1 EHYSQLLSEYFW
13 KEDSYHVVAGTDS
26 GLLIEH
32 IVNEGIPK
40 NSVYL
45 FVECPE
51 YIELIR
57 PELNDEW
64 QQVLKFCTPD
74 EWEQGFDHNNAAA
87 YFYNDA
93 VMLHYGS
100 AVRAGRND
108 LYHQLKLRLDFIYK
122 NKVYENSAGLGNRD
136 FISCQLQNVAHNINS
151 GQLLKNA
158 FAGKTCII
166 LGGGPSLDE
175 HLPWVIENQS
185 NLLVIAV
192 SRISRK
198 LQQVGLV
205 PDVVVALDP
214 QQMSYDVSK
223 ELYNYPPEVTL
234 LSSYHVIPKLLS
246 QWKGRAA
253 YIGNRLP
260 WESKLNAP
268 EHFTEGPTV
277 VNAALIAAVDMGCS
291 QILLTGADMCY
302 GPDGSTHAS
311 ASFESEREIDI
322 SRDSQWLDTYA
333 GHKAE
338 TIIPLILTAN
348 YLSKHAHYANEHAS
362 KVYNLSKNAL
372 KLDHIEYLDINDIE
386 LETITIPS
394 KDITKSLLPL
404 VSASDMRRELKLLEL
419 EFNKVKKDLSAVNRL
434 ATDAIIATGKA
445 FDASSSEHQAISN
458 RQKIEKIER
467 KIKGS
472 YGYLDKLL
480 KTLAFRDFAKI
491 LMGGAA
497 ITLSEVEL
505 AQRNTIY
512 YQAYINGVKELRAL
526 LVPAQ
531 ERLEV
536 LINAYSKSIDMPRI
550 IEYFSQNLEFGI
562 GDIISSY
569 RSNELN
575 DNDKELLLSL
585 KGKLDTYQRGINKA
599 YGRVNH
605 GLGGVAEKIRQ
616 LAKDNDHVGLSAV
629 IEFLNKSKEDKT
641 RVEYLSNLGQAFC
654 ALINN
659 NHYMAIEFFKKAQE
673 VGLSQ
678 WDKEQFVDALVLS
691 EQYDE
696 AMSLLGSLTKSNVG
710 LNRLY
715 GQLLAHHKH
724 FEQAVDAYSKY
735 LEVFK
740 QDIDGWAELG
750 NVFIELAIFESAL
763 MAYEFILSLDPNH
776 QVAQDMTQKLR
787 QHFGDKTTG

>member
-1 EHYSQLLSEYFW
+1 
-13 KEDSYHVVAGTDS
+13 
-26 GLLIEH
+26 
-32 IVNEGIPK
+32 
-40 NSVYL
+40 
-45 FVECPE
+45 
-51 YIELIR
+51 
-57 PELNDEW
+57 
-64 QQVLKFCTPD
+64 
-74 EWEQGFDHNNAAA
+74 
-87 YFYNDA
+87 
-93 VMLHYGS
+93 
-100 AVRAGRND
+100 
-108 LYHQLKLRLDFIYK
+108 
-122 NKVYENSAGLGNRD
+122 
-136 FISCQLQNVAHNINS
+136 CQLQNAGHNINS

-158 FAGKTCII
+158 FLGKTCII

-185 NLLVIAV
+185 KLVVIAV

-205 PDVVVALDP
+205 PDIVVALDP
-214 QQMSYDVSK
+214 QQISYDVSK
-223 ELYNYPPEVTL
+223 ELYNYPQEVTL

-260 WESKLNAP
+260 WESNLNAT

-277 VNAALIAAVDMGCS
+277 VNAALLAAVDMGCS

-302 GPDGSTHAS
+302 GSDGSTHAS

-322 SRDSQWLDTYA
+322 SRDSQWLETYA

-348 YLSKHAHYANEHAS
+348 YLSKHANYANEHGS
-362 KVYNLSKNAL
+362 EVYNLSKNAL
-372 KLDHIEYLDINDIE
+372 KLDYIEYLDMNEID
-386 LETITIPS
+386 LAPLAKS
-394 KDITKSLLPL
+394 VKDITGSLLPS
-404 VSASDMRRELKLLEL
+404 VTANDIRRELKLLDH
-419 EFNKVKKDLSAVNRL
+419 EFKKVKKDLSAVNRL
-434 ATDAIIATGKA
+434 AKDAIAATSKA
-445 FDASSSEHQAISN
+445 FDSSNNEQQRNSN
-458 RQKIEKIER
+458 RQKIEKLER
-467 KIKGS
+467 KIKNS

-480 KTLAFRDFAKI
+480 KTLAFKDFAKI

-497 ITLSEVEL
+497 DSLSDTEL

-512 YQAYINGVKELRAL
+512 YQAYINGISELRAL
-526 LVPAQ
+526 LEPAQ
-531 ERLEV
+531 ERLDV
-536 LINAYSKSIDMPRI
+536 LVNAYSKSIDVQCI
-550 IEYFSQNLEFGI
+550 IEYFSENLEFGV
-562 GDIISSY
+562 GDVISHY
-569 RSNELN
+569 RGNELN
-575 DNDKELLLSL
+575 DDDNERLLSL
-585 KGKLDTYQRGINKA
+585 NGKLDTYQRGINEA
-599 YGRVNH
+599 YRQIHH

-616 LAKDNDHVGLSAV
+616 LARDSDREGLSAV

-641 RVEYLSNLGQAFC
+641 RCEHLSNLAQAFC
-654 ALINN
+654 TMIDG
-659 NHYMAIEFFKKAQE
+659 NHTLAIKYFRLVYKAELQ
-673 VGLSQ
+673 Q

-696 AMSLLGSLTKSNVG
+696 AMSLLESLTESNIG

-724 FEQAVDAYSKY
+724 FEQAVEAYSKY

-763 MAYEFILSLDPNH
+763 MAYDFILSLDPNH
-776 QVAQDMTQKLR
+776 QVAQEMTQKLR
-787 QHFGDKTTG
+787 QHLGNKTTD